1 MRSSA
6 NGGMGVE
13 FFEELY
19 AIVVGLGL
27 ALSVEQI
34 IDLDR
39 AGLPL
44 ATEHLP
50 LFLAYL
56 NIAFALAHASVR
68 YLQLAYVENGLG
80 ELGRG
85 RVIGDL
91 VLGVGH
97 FLWLMAL
104 SFLITRP
111 SAFAYAAIVLLIGRP
126 LRDGFL
132 MLAKRPR
139 LDFDKKVAAIHI
151 ATIGAL
157 LVTLFT
163 KWLIAAEMEVWTMR
177 VGLLVS
183 SLLFGLGMYT
193 FAFPYFF
200 STPDP
205 VAQSSG

>member
-1 MRSSA
+1 
-6 NGGMGVE
+6 MGVG

-27 ALSVEQI
+27 ALSVEQV

-39 AGLPL
+39 AGLPVS
-44 ATEHLP
+44 TEHVP

-68 YLQLAYVENGLG
+68 YLQLAYVEKDLG

-111 SAFAYAAIVLLIGRP
+111 SAFAYAAIALLIGRP

-139 LDFDKKVAAIHI
+139 LDFDKKVAAIHL
-151 ATIGAL
+151 ATIGAVL
-157 LVTLFT
+157 ATLFT
-163 KWLIAAEMEVWTMR
+163 RWLTTAEMEVWTMR
-177 VGLLVS
+177 VGLLIS

-200 STPDP
+200 WTPEP
-205 VAQSSG
+205 VDKPSG

>member
-1 MRSSA
+1 MNIGRRHGA
-6 NGGMGVE
+6 PTA

-19 AIVVGLGL
+19 AVVVGLGL
-27 ALSVEQI
+27 ALAIEQL

-39 AGLPL
+39 SGVPVVI
-44 ATEHLP
+44 EHLP

-68 YLQLAYVENGLG
+68 YLQLAYADNATVAF
-80 ELGRG
+80 GRG

-111 SAFAYAAIVLLIGRP
+111 SAFVYAAIALLIGRP

-132 MLAKRPR
+132 MLGKQPR
-139 LDFDKKVAAIHI
+139 LEFDKKVAIIHLVTI
-151 ATIGAL
+151 AALITTLGVAAPASGDTEIWTLRFGAL
-157 LVTLFT
+157 V
-163 KWLIAAEMEVWTMR
+163 A
-177 VGLLVS
+177 
-183 SLLFGLGMYT
+183 SLLFGLGLYL
-193 FAFPYFF
+193 FAFAFF
-200 STPDP
+200 FPRTDS
-205 VAQSSG
+205 A

>member
-1 MRSSA
+1 MRRSES
-6 NGGMGVE
+6 GGMGVE

-27 ALSVEQI
+27 ALSVEQV

-39 AGLPL
+39 AGLPVS
-44 ATEHLP
+44 AEHLP

-80 ELGRG
+80 RLGRG

-111 SAFAYAAIVLLIGRP
+111 SAFAYAAIALLIGRP
-126 LRDGFL
+126 LRDGFV
-132 MLAKRPR
+132 MLAKLPR
-139 LDFDKKVAAIHI
+139 LEFDKKVAAIHI

-157 LVTLFT
+157 LATLII

-177 VGLLVS
+177 VGLLIS

-200 STPDP
+200 STPDS
-205 VAQSSG
+205 AARSSS